1 MLGRGQ
7 YWPIQPSLNHGVPA
21 EITEP
26 ATTLAGLQR
35 YMNRINA
42 NASRSAIDGA
52 SGGVPLMRRL
62 PGVWRVST
70 DLTVENRELI
80 HYP

>member
-35 YMNRINA
+35 YVNSVNA
-42 NASRSAIDGA
+42 NASRSAIDGGFWRRA
-52 SGGVPLMRRL
+52 SDEAAPRSLA
-62 PGVWRVST
+62 RVDRSH
-70 DLTVENRELI
+70 R
-80 HYP
+80 